1 MNGLKD
7 YILKSDD
14 SNILNCNTSIFNLTE
29 VMICI
34 NCHQDYKIHLYSV
47 GDLDYKVINSQDLLQ
62 SIKSSVTENLNHILL
77 HEIIHDDEIIN
88 IFVTPIVKSA

>member
-7 YILKSDD
+7 YVLKSDD
-14 SNILNCNTSIFNLTE
+14 SSILNCNNSIFNLTE
-29 VMICI
+29 IMICI
-34 NCHQDYKIHLYSV
+34 DCHQNYKIHLYSV
-47 GDLDYKVINSQDLLQ
+47 GELDYTVINSQDLLK

-77 HEIIHDDEIIN
+77 HEIIHEDKVIN